1 MLWEDNA
8 MSATQ
13 KDVGEQ
19 LEELYLDLA
28 REHLQPLWTQER
40 DLVPWSPKPAAVPWL
55 WRWKSLQALATRS
68 GDLVTLDRGGDRRVI
83 MMSNPGLGGKPFAT
97 PTLMGNIQF
106 LGPHESAP
114 AHRHSPDA
122 IRFVLQGEG
131 VWTTVEGDA
140 CDMHPG
146 DLVLT
151 PNWTWH
157 DHSNDTD
164 DPMIWFDGLD
174 VPTALA
180 LDATFF
186 ELYPSD
192 LQPQPTVHNRS
203 TRTFGGRGLLPLG
216 AADSSRNHSPLFIY
230 RWADTEAALDAMLE
244 EQGGPMVSLQ
254 FVDPT
259 SGRPVLPT
267 IGCEMHRIAPGGRS
281 KPVRKVG
288 NSVFVV
294 YRGHGASVINGQRF
308 DWGPGDSFVT
318 PSWAVVD
325 HEAKTAADVFAI
337 TDRPVLEALGLYR
350 EESLDEPQ
358 EIVSR
363 FDR

>member
-1 MLWEDNA
+1 
-8 MSATQ
+8 
-13 KDVGEQ
+13 
-19 LEELYLDLA
+19 
-28 REHLQPLWTQER
+28 
-40 DLVPWSPKPAAVPWL
+40 
-55 WRWKSLQALATRS
+55 
-68 GDLVTLDRGGDRRVI
+68 
-83 MMSNPGLGGKPFAT
+83 
-97 PTLMGNIQF
+97 MGNIQF

-192 LQPQPTVHNRS
+192 LQTQPTVHNRS

-216 AADSSRNHSPLFIY
+216 AADSLPEPL
-230 RWADTEAALDAMLE
+230 AAVHL
-244 EQGGPMVSLQ
+244 S
-254 FVDPT
+254 
-259 SGRPVLPT
+259 
-267 IGCEMHRIAPGGRS
+267 
-281 KPVRKVG
+281 VG
-288 NSVFVV
+288 
-294 YRGHGASVINGQRF
+294 
-308 DWGPGDSFVT
+308 
-318 PSWAVVD
+318 
-325 HEAKTAADVFAI
+325 
-337 TDRPVLEALGLYR
+337 
-350 EESLDEPQ
+350 
-358 EIVSR
+358 
-363 FDR
+363 